1 MGPSNSKPFSDADW
15 ARLERDWTAWWNH
28 DLSRPML
35 VATST
40 RPADRPRPSW
50 WESIGKI
57 AHDIPAEA
65 VAEEVWDDICRTC
78 HAGDAWPRAWINFG
92 PGVAA
97 AFLGAAPD
105 LAPDTMWFHPGIW
118 KDKPLEEIRPAYD
131 LDNKWWRRVQD
142 LTRAC
147 IAKFDGRAQVGFTD
161 IGGNLD
167 IAASLRE
174 TQFLL
179 MDCLDDPAAVGDLCR
194 RITPLWLRYYS
205 EQYALIGPAG
215 RGTSAWAPLWSP
227 RRTYMLQCDF
237 SYMISPELFG
247 RWVVPDIAACCAEM
261 EHGFYHLDGKGEL
274 PHLDHLFA
282 IPELKGVQW
291 IPGAGQPEAGDPV
304 WWPVLK
310 RIRDAG
316 KLVQI
321 STSGETALRM
331 ACEIP
336 LDGFTVEIL
345 GSDPFNHADLIALI
359 QRESAALA
367 ARSKVALS
375 SQNQ

>member
-1 MGPSNSKPFSDADW
+1 MPTLTPPFSDADW
-15 ARLERDWTAWWNH
+15 SRLERDWTAWWNH

-35 VATST
+35 VATRT
-40 RPADRPRPSW
+40 RPAERPRPSW
-50 WESIGKI
+50 WENIGKI

-65 VAEEVWDDICRTC
+65 VAKEVWDDICRTS
-78 HAGDAWPRAWINFG
+78 HAGDAWPRTWINFG
-92 PGVAA
+92 PGVGA

-105 LAPDTMWFHPGIW
+105 PAPDTMWFHPGIW
-118 KDKPLEEIRPAYD
+118 KNKPLEAIRPAYD
-131 LDNKWWRRVQD
+131 PDNKWWRRVQD

-147 IAKFDGRAQVGFTD
+147 IAEFDGRAQVGFTD

-174 TQFLL
+174 TQSLL
-179 MDCLDDPAAVGDLCR
+179 LDCLDDPDAVGDLCR
-194 RITPLWLRYYS
+194 RITPLWLRYYG
-205 EQYALIGPAG
+205 EQHGLIGPAG

-237 SYMISPELFG
+237 SYMISPELFE
-247 RWVVPDIAACCAEM
+247 RWVVPDIAECCARM

-274 PHLDHLFA
+274 PHLDHLLA

-316 KLVQI
+316 KLAQI
-321 STSGETALRM
+321 YTSAETALRM
-331 ACEIP
+331 AREMA
-336 LDGFTVEIL
+336 LDGFTIDIG
-345 GSDPFNHADLIALI
+345 GSDPSNHADVIALI
-359 QRESAALA
+359 HRENAALA

-375 SQNQ
+375 T